1 MAVDNVNHL
10 DIEADE
16 EEQADGH
23 IITTTTTS
31 PSSASA
37 SASLSSLND
46 QHNDDH
52 DAWPSSAEKQLT
64 PPSTPTSSK
73 YEENDDDASDDL
85 KYDDSSS
92 TKEAAAQLLVS
103 TSADDGTK
111 NSNAIDNISPS
122 KPEVISD
129 VGPPIPY
136 ANINAE
142 KKHVTTVSI
151 EQTDENYGPEP
162 PAYMI
167 APTLA
172 NDHFAKKRGL
182 IEYAAVRIDVDD
194 DVRDHDTDAGAE
206 SLVIRVD
213 DNSIP
218 VDVHVD
224 DASTD
229 DSVSHFLIPH
239 AWRVTEVV
247 TVNNDD
253 VGMVII
259 ATPTIP
265 WWKNRRS
272 QILVGTVFLLL
283 AALSI
288 ALGIVI
294 TSKNKPSTTEQDA
307 SSSPTSET
315 PPSSPSLL
323 LQTPSSCNESHTNNS
338 MVNFGYYQEWAQYR
352 QMDCNPVSPQ
362 KIDVKSFGYTHLS
375 YAYGGISSD
384 GFIEPYDGAIE

>member
-37 SASLSSLND
+37 SASASLSSLND
-46 QHNDDH
+46 QHHDDH

-142 KKHVTTVSI
+142 KKHVTTVGI

-172 NDHFAKKRGL
+172 DDHFAKKRGL
-182 IEYAAVRIDVDD
+182 ICWNTPQWLHQDCPITSA
-194 DVRDHDTDAGAE
+194 TDRHYGRAPRTYRPCTEPPICHSPGTSESTGAQHH
-206 SLVIRVD
+206 
-213 DNSIP
+213 P
-218 VDVHVD
+218 
-224 DASTD
+224 
-229 DSVSHFLIPH
+229 
-239 AWRVTEVV
+239 
-247 TVNNDD
+247 
-253 VGMVII
+253 I
-259 ATPTIP
+259 ATNYSSV
-265 WWKNRRS
+265 NR
-272 QILVGTVFLLL
+272 
-283 AALSI
+283 
-288 ALGIVI
+288 
-294 TSKNKPSTTEQDA
+294 
-307 SSSPTSET
+307 
-315 PPSSPSLL
+315 
-323 LQTPSSCNESHTNNS
+323 
-338 MVNFGYYQEWAQYR
+338 
-352 QMDCNPVSPQ
+352 
-362 KIDVKSFGYTHLS
+362 
-375 YAYGGISSD
+375 
-384 GFIEPYDGAIE
+384 

>member
-37 SASLSSLND
+37 SLSSLND
-46 QHNDDH
+46 QHHDDH
-52 DAWPSSAEKQLT
+52 NASPSAEKQLT

-73 YEENDDDASDDL
+73 YEENDDGASDDL
-85 KYDDSSS
+85 KFDDSSS

-103 TSADDGTK
+103 TPAAVGMK
-111 NSNAIDNISPS
+111 NNAIDNISPS

-142 KKHVTTVSI
+142 KKHVTTVGI
-151 EQTDENYGPEP
+151 EQTDKNYGPEP

-172 NDHFAKKRGL
+172 DDHFAKKRGL
-182 IEYAAVRIDVDD
+182 IEHAVRIDVDD
-194 DVRDHDTDAGAE
+194 DVRDHDTDARAE

-218 VDVHVD
+218 ADVQWMM
-224 DASTD
+224 
-229 DSVSHFLIPH
+229 P
-239 AWRVTEVV
+239 
-247 TVNNDD
+247 
-253 VGMVII
+253 
-259 ATPTIP
+259 
-265 WWKNRRS
+265 
-272 QILVGTVFLLL
+272 
-283 AALSI
+283 
-288 ALGIVI
+288 
-294 TSKNKPSTTEQDA
+294 
-307 SSSPTSET
+307 
-315 PPSSPSLL
+315 
-323 LQTPSSCNESHTNNS
+323 
-338 MVNFGYYQEWAQYR
+338 R
-352 QMDCNPVSPQ
+352 QMIV
-362 KIDVKSFGYTHLS
+362 FRTFS
-375 YAYGGISSD
+375 YHMLGG
-384 GFIEPYDGAIE
+384 